1 LSDKVGTSAFKA
13 DKVGS
18 YVVFVGTLE
27 DKFDDYTFFA
37 NIYADEN
44 ADSASV
50 FVGTRLSADVR
61 SSIESIEIYE
71 DSFDKVKTVYNI
83 GESLDVNEL
92 KIVLK
97 YYEDEDG
104 NVEEK
109 VVTVKKDWVS
119 GFDSSAT
126 ADSQELTI
134 SYTDGQDSFATVY
147 SVTIG

>member
-1 LSDKVGTSAFKA
+1 M
-13 DKVGS
+13 
-18 YVVFVGTLE
+18 E
-27 DKFDDYTFFA
+27 NKFDNYTFFA

-44 ADSASV
+44 ASSSSV
-50 FVGTRLSADVR
+50 FVGTRLSGDVH
-61 SSIESIEIYE
+61 SSIEKIEIYE

-83 GESLDVNEL
+83 GEALDVKEL

-109 VVTVKKDWVS
+109 IVSVKKDWVS

-134 SYTDGQDSFATVY
+134 SYTDGKDSFATVY